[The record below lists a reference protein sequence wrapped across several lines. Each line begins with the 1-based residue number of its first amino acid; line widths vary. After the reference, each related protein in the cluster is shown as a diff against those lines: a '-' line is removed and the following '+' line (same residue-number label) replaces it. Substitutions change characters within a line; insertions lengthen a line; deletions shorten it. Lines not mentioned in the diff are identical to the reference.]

1 MAASSRPNAGTISTA
16 EPADPSAT
24 GIGRGSYGRR
34 PEVKRPSANHRRSP
48 VAPVT
53 RADVDAVLATLEE
66 RRVLIENL
74 ERTCAIQF
82 ERIAQMQAQLDHL
95 ERLIRLR
102 LPLNR

>member
-1 MAASSRPNAGTISTA
+1 MAASNRLNAGTISIA

-24 GIGRGSYGRR
+24 GIARASCACPRD
-34 PEVKRPSANHRRSP
+34 VKRPSAPRRRRS
-48 VAPVT
+48 VDAPVT
-53 RADVDAVLATLEE
+53 CADIDAILATLEE

-95 ERLIRLR
+95 ERRLIRR
-102 LPLNR
+102 QVS